1 MIFGLSYRYFTKKPP
16 RDLRALSILGI
27 MFFLLNISNGNFAF
41 YVSLGIL
48 LSIFNILLI
57 IISRKNA
64 SLYEAA
70 KKLTLYYIVL
80 SFSTAW
86 SIAPQTIE
94 MYNLLSRFNSGES
107 AFNLKDWILWQALS
121 FSNLFFINVDIMY
134 YVQNISPAVLFS
146 ICLFL
151 TLTLT
156 LIVNKHNSLS
166 LIFMFVLLFD
176 IFLLNK
182 GLGLLNENTIWAIF
196 KNPPLNSLRSYEK
209 TSLYIP
215 FFVIIIIANNLKQNV
230 YKYKYLSC
238 LLLSISFISIYPIFT
253 GEMQTIYSSSYDQKF
268 DYLSAPYSSLVKI
281 PADYFDLAQNDSQ
294 NCLDY
299 KLYYM
304 PYAVINSIGWINYP
318 KWKAVG
324 ADPTMQLFNRPVIQM
339 NTPSAF
345 GSWNYGSYWSN
356 QDANSSLWI
365 MNLASLLNV
374 RYIVFHKDVEDIFIK
389 ESKEKISFYNLHKSL
404 ILLKK
409 NSYFDLYK
417 LNSNLFIPHFYIPK
431 IVITSKGGLKQLP
444 ELLSFNR
451 SYINY
456 AIYLEKLN
464 KPGLINTFDRF
475 NISHVDGGTRISQDQ
490 NNRWDNLFINKKYPM
505 FDNIYFRNNSGDK
518 IVLEFR
524 KINPTKYRLR
534 VHNATDPF
542 LLIFSETFHFGWVIY
557 AKDYEETP
565 IDISFLSNYK
575 LDNLKEDAQA
585 SRSDI
590 IKFINR
596 GWLSCLAK
604 SNEKTKAKEIGPEYF
619 VSKNIRGTIQ
629 NDNLPDGKF
638 YETWFNR
645 PLNNNENHYN
655 ANGYA
660 NSWIIDPKSIYR
672 EGKAHKNTNG
682 SYDLELI
689 VEFWPQQ
696 IYYIGLFISALTMLI
711 CTIVFFILYFAS
723 RLKNSLGVEE

>member
-1 MIFGLSYRYFTKKPP
+1 
-16 RDLRALSILGI
+16 
-27 MFFLLNISNGNFAF
+27 
-41 YVSLGIL
+41 
-48 LSIFNILLI
+48 
-57 IISRKNA
+57 
-64 SLYEAA
+64 
-70 KKLTLYYIVL
+70 
-80 SFSTAW
+80 
-86 SIAPQTIE
+86 
-94 MYNLLSRFNSGES
+94 
-107 AFNLKDWILWQALS
+107 
-121 FSNLFFINVDIMY
+121 
-134 YVQNISPAVLFS
+134 
-146 ICLFL
+146 
-151 TLTLT
+151 
-156 LIVNKHNSLS
+156 
-166 LIFMFVLLFD
+166 
-176 IFLLNK
+176 
-182 GLGLLNENTIWAIF
+182 
-196 KNPPLNSLRSYEK
+196 
-209 TSLYIP
+209 
-215 FFVIIIIANNLKQNV
+215 
-230 YKYKYLSC
+230 
-238 LLLSISFISIYPIFT
+238 
-253 GEMQTIYSSSYDQKF
+253 
-268 DYLSAPYSSLVKI
+268 
-281 PADYFDLAQNDSQ
+281 
-294 NCLDY
+294 
-299 KLYYM
+299 
-304 PYAVINSIGWINYP
+304 
-318 KWKAVG
+318 
-324 ADPTMQLFNRPVIQM
+324 
-339 NTPSAF
+339 
-345 GSWNYGSYWSN
+345 
-356 QDANSSLWI
+356 
-365 MNLASLLNV
+365 
-374 RYIVFHKDVEDIFIK
+374 
-389 ESKEKISFYNLHKSL
+389 
-404 ILLKK
+404 
-409 NSYFDLYK
+409 
-417 LNSNLFIPHFYIPK
+417 
-431 IVITSKGGLKQLP
+431 
-444 ELLSFNR
+444 
-451 SYINY
+451 
-456 AIYLEKLN
+456 
-464 KPGLINTFDRF
+464 
-475 NISHVDGGTRISQDQ
+475 
-490 NNRWDNLFINKKYPM
+490 
-505 FDNIYFRNNSGDK
+505 
-518 IVLEFR
+518 VLEFR